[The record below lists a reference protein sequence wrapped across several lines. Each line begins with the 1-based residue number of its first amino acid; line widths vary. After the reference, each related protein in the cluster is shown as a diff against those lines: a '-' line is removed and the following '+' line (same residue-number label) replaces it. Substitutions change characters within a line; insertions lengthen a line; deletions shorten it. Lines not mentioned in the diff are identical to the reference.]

1 MTYLKA
7 FSIWKQKNDYHGLGP
22 RRGTDEYKQV
32 MAILNE
38 HKNKK

>member
-7 FSIWKQKNDYHGLGP
+7 FSIWKQKNNYHGLSP
-22 RRGTDEYKQV
+22 KKDTDEYKQV

-38 HKNKK
+38 HKQKK